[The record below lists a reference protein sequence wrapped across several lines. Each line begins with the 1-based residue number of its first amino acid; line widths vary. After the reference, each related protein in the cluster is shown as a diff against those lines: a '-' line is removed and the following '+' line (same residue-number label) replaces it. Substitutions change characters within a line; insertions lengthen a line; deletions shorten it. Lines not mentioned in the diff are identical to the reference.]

1 MDDVYETIMN
11 NNGLIAAFSI
21 TLILYCIGFSV
32 EFYQFIRKVKKWN
45 VRRSS
50 KRKSILDEDMEFE
63 EKKVISRDVKEQSDT
78 KDDIKEMKQ
87 ELLVIK
93 RLLQQISNSKK

>member
-1 MDDVYETIMN
+1 MHND
-11 NNGLIAAFSI
+11 GLIAVFCI
-21 TLILYCIGFSV
+21 TLVLYCIGFSV

-50 KRKSILDEDMEFE
+50 KRKHVLDEDMEFE
-63 EKKVISRDVKEQSDT
+63 EKRVISRNVNEQSDT

-87 ELLVIK
+87 ELIAIK
-93 RLLQQISNSKK
+93 MLLQQINNSKK

>member
-1 MDDVYETIMN
+1 MDDVYNTIMHN
-11 NNGLIAAFSI
+11 DGLIAVFSI
-21 TLILYCIGFSV
+21 TLILYAIGFSV

-45 VRRSS
+45 VQRSS
-50 KRKSILDEDMEFE
+50 KRKHLLDEDMEFE
-63 EKKVISRDVKEQSDT
+63 EKRAISRDVKEKPNT

>member
-1 MDDVYETIMN
+1 MDDVYNMFMHN
-11 NNGLIAAFSI
+11 DGLMAVFCI

-50 KRKSILDEDMEFE
+50 KRKSVLDEDMEFE
-63 EKKVISRDVKEQSDT
+63 EKRVISRDVNEESDT
-78 KDDIKEMKQ
+78 KDDIKQMKQ

-93 RLLQQISNSKK
+93 RLLQHISNSKK